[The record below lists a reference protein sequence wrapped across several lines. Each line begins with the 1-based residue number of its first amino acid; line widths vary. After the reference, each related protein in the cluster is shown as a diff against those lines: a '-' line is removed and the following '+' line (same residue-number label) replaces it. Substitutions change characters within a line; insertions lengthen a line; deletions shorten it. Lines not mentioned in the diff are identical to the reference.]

1 MTSARLLGSLAII
14 LSLSVPAVSGLQAS
28 AQAAGRHSLPPS
40 PANPANPIDDATLR
54 EQVRAAAQRRTEGA
68 ADTMIDLEV
77 LPASS
82 AAPAAETAIRQLIT
96 AAGGRVTGSV
106 PGYLVQ
112 ASVPASKIES
122 LALSDGV
129 EYVRAPVGV
138 FAPEEPASVTA
149 PARTE
154 AWTDSW
160 NRMNVQPW
168 RDAGVDGTGVKVG
181 LIGGFDS
188 TTWAQVMA
196 QGKLTTPSGTYCM
209 LNGAVC
215 PYWSLAWFNDV
226 TTSAEALYRVAPGA
240 SVYLGQAYTASDLSA
255 LVQWFIDQG
264 VKVLGIPELR
274 FMDGP
279 GNGTGAT
286 NAVIDYAVSK
296 GVLVV
301 GSTPAQYTGH
311 QYWRGT
317 WSDTNNNRWLEFAP
331 GDETMDITGCY
342 PVINGL
348 RWNDWG
354 TPSTRTNYDLFV
366 FDGAEQV
373 YPAANATKGPDQKT
387 GAPPIEGGRWTL
399 CRMTTMEIKVKLAT
413 NSTSASTAGD
423 VLELAL
429 SRDKFIE
436 RGQVANAIVGPVS
449 DSTNPGVLV
458 VGALDVLDWPAAH
471 GPTNGGA
478 VKPDLVAEPCWPT
491 VVAGTDCIPSFS
503 DASAIVTGMA
513 ALLLDAGV
521 TSSALSTADFLRTY
535 ASPDH
540 APRPNNLE
548 GYGFARLPDPPT
560 GGLDNSPAKYVALTP
575 ARVFDTRTAGLC
587 FAYCGPRAP
596 RSILDIDVTGTGGV
610 PASGVS
616 AVAVNVT
623 MRDTAAAG
631 WVQAVPTLLG
641 PLGGTSTQNVEGP
654 GMTRPNFAIVPVGAD
669 GSITLYDVAG
679 GQVFVDVLGYFTP
692 AGGDVAAGRFQPVV
706 PYRALQT
713 TTGSKPA
720 AGSTT
725 VVSSFGATVD
735 AAPAAAVVLN
745 VTATR
750 VDTAGF
756 VTVYPS
762 TAGLP
767 VASTLNVVPGATIAN
782 MLIVPLGADGTV
794 SLYTSSQTDL
804 IVDVMGYITDETAP
818 VSGAGL
824 FVPLAPSRPLDT
836 RNPSNP
842 LQAGVDR
849 NLVVATGS
857 PVPTNAIAVSLNA
870 TVTGMTQSGWAKISA
885 AGAAPAVFS
894 NVNYG
899 ATGVIAAAV
908 LAGVGTGGA
917 VTIYSSKATHFI
929 VDVNGY
935 FTGEPPT
942 M

>member
-1 MTSARLLGSLAII
+1 M
-14 LSLSVPAVSGLQAS
+14 
-28 AQAAGRHSLPPS
+28 
-40 PANPANPIDDATLR
+40 
-54 EQVRAAAQRRTEGA
+54 
-68 ADTMIDLEV
+68 
-77 LPASS
+77 
-82 AAPAAETAIRQLIT
+82 
-96 AAGGRVTGSV
+96 
-106 PGYLVQ
+106 
-112 ASVPASKIES
+112 
-122 LALSDGV
+122 
-129 EYVRAPVGV
+129 
-138 FAPEEPASVTA
+138 
-149 PARTE
+149 
-154 AWTDSW
+154 
-160 NRMNVQPW
+160 
-168 RDAGVDGTGVKVG
+168 
-181 LIGGFDS
+181 
-188 TTWAQVMA
+188 
-196 QGKLTTPSGTYCM
+196 
-209 LNGAVC
+209 
-215 PYWSLAWFNDV
+215 
-226 TTSAEALYRVAPGA
+226 
-240 SVYLGQAYTASDLSA
+240 
-255 LVQWFIDQG
+255 
-264 VKVLGIPELR
+264 
-274 FMDGP
+274 
-279 GNGTGAT
+279 
-286 NAVIDYAVSK
+286 
-296 GVLVV
+296 
-301 GSTPAQYTGH
+301 
-311 QYWRGT
+311 
-317 WSDTNNNRWLEFAP
+317 
-331 GDETMDITGCY
+331 
-342 PVINGL
+342 
-348 RWNDWG
+348 
-354 TPSTRTNYDLFV
+354 
-366 FDGAEQV
+366 
-373 YPAANATKGPDQKT
+373 
-387 GAPPIEGGRWTL
+387 
-399 CRMTTMEIKVKLAT
+399 
-413 NSTSASTAGD
+413 
-423 VLELAL
+423 
-429 SRDKFIE
+429 
-436 RGQVANAIVGPVS
+436 
-449 DSTNPGVLV
+449 
-458 VGALDVLDWPAAH
+458 
-471 GPTNGGA
+471 
-478 VKPDLVAEPCWPT
+478 
-491 VVAGTDCIPSFS
+491 
-503 DASAIVTGMA
+503 
-513 ALLLDAGV
+513 
-521 TSSALSTADFLRTY
+521 
-535 ASPDH
+535 
-540 APRPNNLE
+540 
-548 GYGFARLPDPPT
+548 
-560 GGLDNSPAKYVALTP
+560 
-575 ARVFDTRTAGLC
+575 
-587 FAYCGPRAP
+587 
-596 RSILDIDVTGTGGV
+596 
-610 PASGVS
+610 
-616 AVAVNVT
+616 
-623 MRDTAAAG
+623 
-631 WVQAVPTLLG
+631 PTLLC
-641 PLGGTSTQNVEGP
+641 PLGGTSTQNVEGA

-713 TTGSKPA
+713 TTGGKPA

-917 VTIYSSKATHFI
+917 VTIYSSKSTHFI

>member
-1 MTSARLLGSLAII
+1 MKSARLLGSLAII
-14 LSLSVPAVSGLQAS
+14 LSLSIPAVSGLQAN
-28 AQAAGRHSLPPS
+28 AQAVGRHSLPPS
-40 PANPANPIDDATLR
+40 PANPDNPIDDATLR

-106 PGYLVQ
+106 PGYLIQ
-112 ASVPASKIES
+112 ASVPAAKVES
-122 LALSDGV
+122 LALTDGV

-138 FAPEEPASVTA
+138 FARTA
-149 PARTE
+149 TAKPSATPVRTQNE
-154 AWTDSW
+154 TDSW
-160 NRMNVQPW
+160 NRMNVQKW
-168 RDAGVDGTGVKVG
+168 HDAGVDGSGVKVG
-181 LIGGFDS
+181 IIGGFDS
-188 TTWAQVMA
+188 YTWGNLVTL
-196 QGKLTTPSGTYCM
+196 GKLTAPAGTRCV
-209 LNGAVC
+209 LNGAIC
-215 PYWSLAWFNDV
+215 SYWSLAWFNEV
-226 TTSAEALYRVAPGA
+226 YSTAEGLHRVAPGA
-240 SVYLGQAYTASDLSA
+240 SVYIGDAYTASDLSA

-264 VKVLGIPELR
+264 VKVLDIPEVR

-286 NAVIDYAVSK
+286 DSIIDYATSK
-296 GVLVV
+296 GVLVIGNAV
-301 GSTPAQYTGH
+301 QQYKGR

-331 GDETMDITGCY
+331 GDETLDISGCY

-354 TPSTRTNYDLFV
+354 AAASRTNYDLFI
-366 FDGAEQV
+366 FAGAEQV
-373 YPAANATKGPDQKT
+373 YPFNATKGPDQKT
-387 GAPPIEGGRWTL
+387 GAPPIEGGGWAL
-399 CRMTTMEIKVKLAT
+399 CRMTPMQIKVKLAA
-413 NSTSASTAGD
+413 NSTTASTVGD
-423 VLELAL
+423 VLEMAITNDNFL
-429 SRDKFIE
+429 E
-436 RGQVANAIVGPVS
+436 RGTVAGSVVGPIT
-449 DSTNPGVLV
+449 DSTNPSVLV
-458 VGALDVLDWPAAH
+458 VGGLTSGDWQPAN

-478 VKPDLVAEPCWPT
+478 IKPDLVGEECWT
-491 VVAGTDCIPSFS
+491 TQAMGSNCTPSTG
-503 DASAIVTGMA
+503 DASASVAGMA

-616 AVAVNVT
+616 AVAINVT

-679 GQVFVDVLGYFTP
+679 GQVFVDVLGYLTP

-750 VDTAGF
+750 VDTPGF

-849 NLVVATGS
+849 NLVVATGA

-885 AGAAPAVFS
+885 AGSAPAVFS

-935 FTGEPPT
+935 FTGEPLA